1 VGRPSRLLV
10 VWAASCA
17 LALPAC
23 GEAPHE
29 GATAAAVTPLS
40 PLPPETTPVA
50 ATPRASPSATA
61 PAALSSAAP
70 PVPSHAPGSPY
81 RAGAHGYDASY
92 PQCASG
98 VPPRRA
104 DFSIVGVNGGRAFTA
119 NPCLRAQW
127 RVATVRR
134 SVYLNTGLDPR
145 NARRVTAGC
154 RELGRRLDAT
164 AERRAAYAIG
174 CSEAVYSRGVMRAAG
189 IREPVPWWL
198 DVELANSWSADVN
211 LNRFALQ
218 GALDQLAGA
227 GPLPGVYSTPKDWAA
242 ITGGWST
249 ATVAADWVG
258 ASTPA
263 AACGTGGFSG
273 APGWRVQ
280 EIAEWPPPSGYDSD
294 LAC

>member
-1 VGRPSRLLV
+1 VGRPPRLLV

-17 LALPAC
+17 LGLSAC
-23 GEAPHE
+23 GGGQDP
-29 GATAAAVTPLS
+29 GATAAAVASLAPLA
-40 PLPPETTPVA
+40 PETTPVA

-70 PVPSHAPGSPY
+70 PAPSHPPGSPY

-98 VPPRRA
+98 VRPRRA
-104 DFSIVGVNGGRAFTA
+104 EFSIVGVNRGKAFTA
-119 NPCLRAQW
+119 NPCLRAEW
-127 RVATVRR
+127 GAAGARR

-145 NARRVTAGC
+145 NTPRVTAGC

-174 CSEAVYSRGVMRAAG
+174 CSEVVYSRGVMRAAG

-218 GALDQLAGA
+218 GQLDQLAAA
-227 GPLPGVYSTPKDWAA
+227 GPLPGVYSIAKDWAA
-242 ITGGWST
+242 ITGRWSSP
-249 ATVAADWVG
+249 TVAADWVG
-258 ASTPA
+258 ASTLA
-263 AACGTGGFSG
+263 AACGSGGFSG
-273 APGWRVQ
+273 APVWLVQ
-280 EIAEWPPPSGYDSD
+280 EVATWPPPSGYDSD